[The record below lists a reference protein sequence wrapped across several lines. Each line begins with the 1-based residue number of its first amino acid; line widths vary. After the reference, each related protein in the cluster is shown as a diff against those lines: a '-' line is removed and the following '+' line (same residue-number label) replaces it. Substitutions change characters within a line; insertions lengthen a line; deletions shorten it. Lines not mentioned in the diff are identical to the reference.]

1 MGDPT
6 PISFMTGR
14 FLSFIVAFALLTLV
28 TTRAAITGNEAVRD
42 HMRGARYGEIIVVT
56 GGPFSFTGHVYNTLG
71 LNDCPEASW
80 KALNAKTLKKERKA
94 AAVVLNGPRYFM
106 MDRVSLAH
114 PGEVASFGAPPL
126 SLQARHLADV
136 KISLSTIL
144 KGRAKPYTDNAVK
157 RTTMYLYRKG
167 RLVYELIAPDG
178 RLYVMQT
185 YALIVDPNLTE
196 AQLPNLGRK
205 LKLPAGWQYRV
216 RRLDADLVLR
226 ASGTAYVLQ
235 DDLENSYQRADL
247 PLK

>member
-1 MGDPT
+1 
-6 PISFMTGR
+6 MTCR
-14 FLSFIVAFALLTLV
+14 FFFLAAAFFLLTLV
-28 TTRAAITGNEAVRD
+28 TSSAAITGSEGVRD
-42 HMRGARYGEIIVVT
+42 HMRGARYGEIIVVA
-56 GGPFSFTGHVYNTLG
+56 GGPFSFAGHVYNTLG

-80 KALNAKTLKKERKA
+80 RALNAQTLKHERHA

-114 PGEVASFGAPPL
+114 PGEVSTFGAPPH

-144 KGRAKPYTDNAVK
+144 KGRAKPYADNAVK

-167 RLVYELIAPDG
+167 RLVYELIAPNG
-178 RLYVMQT
+178 QLYVMQT
-185 YALIVDPNLTE
+185 YALIVDPNLTA
-196 AQLPNLGRK
+196 AQLPDLGRK

-226 ASGTAYVLQ
+226 TSGTAYVLQ
-235 DDLENSYQRADL
+235 DDLENSYQRTDL
-247 PLK
+247 RVK